1 MKKRRKR
8 GFICRACGSQIIPEN
23 FEIPEPQK
31 HPYVKIFGE
40 WKRISEQE
48 LTHYVGFKIEYK

>member
-1 MKKRRKR
+1 MRKR
-8 GFICRACGSQIIPEN
+8 CKGEFICRVCGSEIIPEN
-23 FEIPEPQK
+23 FEVPEPQK

-48 LTHYVGFKIEYK
+48 LIHYVGFKIEYK